1 MPSKRCSSERATG
14 RNKVREKLLINDVH
28 LGVLRTGGTTQA
40 SAAAIRTY
48 LLGKLR
54 ELMFQHRDKDI
65 IFNGDVFDQF
75 DVPIGDVLEFYL
87 LCAQWLQETNHSVA
101 ARPSITLGRGN
112 HDWAKDSSKLSS
124 FDFVGEVLLAQF
136 PDRVKVVTSPE
147 MIDEEGIYMIPH
159 MPNQDQFD
167 LELSRIPA
175 EARMVLV
182 HANYDNHFA
191 VESDHSLNVSEE
203 QARGIVANNQ
213 ILVFG
218 HEHQARMDLG
228 GSVFVTGNQW
238 PSSITDC
245 LNNPDGLKH
254 AHVIKPSSAGLR
266 LDYVCTWDA
275 AKSFAEIPWG
285 LLDGEPHEFVRVV
298 GNATSDQAP
307 DVIAAIAKYRQ
318 QSKAYVV
325 TNAVKIEG
333 VAEMEDLAVSMEE
346 VKTFDVLSYLYE
358 NLDPAQAEV
367 VKDLMSK
374 RDASQLREMLVAA

>member
-1 MPSKRCSSERATG
+1 M
-14 RNKVREKLLINDVH
+14 REKLLINDVH

-54 ELMFQHRDKDI
+54 DLMFQHRDKDI

-75 DVPIGDVLEFYL
+75 DAPIGDVLEFYL

-101 ARPSITLGRGN
+101 ARPGIVLGRGN

-136 PDRVKVVTSPE
+136 PNRVKVVTSPE

-175 EARMVLV
+175 EARMVLL
-182 HANYDNHFA
+182 HANYNNHFA

-203 QARGIVANNQ
+203 QAVKILNEDASRF
-213 ILVFG
+213 LVFG
-218 HEHQARMDLG
+218 HEHQARKELCG
-228 GSVFVTGNQW
+228 RLIVTGNQW
-238 PSSITDC
+238 PSSIADC
-245 LNNPDGLKH
+245 LGNPDGLKH
-254 AHVIKPSSAGLR
+254 AHIITER
-266 LDYVCTWDA
+266 LLFKTVCTWDA

-285 LLDGEPHEFVRVV
+285 LLDGEPHEFVRVI

-318 QSKAYVV
+318 QSSAYVV